1 VDSLAQGSQSGAA
14 ERQPQAIED
23 PTSPRLGVTFS
34 AWSNPPTSVISPP
47 DSESPRDQQ
56 TGEIASDVRTAELE
70 HGEQTEAHFERGET
84 DWTARASSVA
94 VARTP
99 NPEVSPA
106 DTSRTGS
113 APKVGPVLAVIAANE
128 VPAIERS
135 GQVVDTS
142 PSQSRIEQWWRAV
155 RTIAERW
162 LRAIKA
168 FVMETNP

>member
-1 VDSLAQGSQSGAA
+1 VDSLSQGSQSSA
-14 ERQPQAIED
+14 EARRSQAIED
-23 PTSPRLGVTFS
+23 PTSPWLGVTSS

-47 DSESPRDQQ
+47 DSESPRVQQ

-70 HGEQTEAHFERGET
+70 HGEQTQAHFERGET
-84 DWTARASSVA
+84 DWTAGASSVA

-106 DTSRTGS
+106 DASRTGS

-128 VPAIERS
+128 ARVVEPSR
-135 GQVVDTS
+135 QVVDTS
-142 PSQSRIEQWWRAV
+142 PSRNHIEQWWRAV

-168 FVMETNP
+168 FVMETNR